1 MARVTTHVL
10 DTSRGVPGAGIRIE
24 LYAIGETRRLIGAV
38 TTDRDGRAEPAGAAG
53 EIDPGVYELV
63 FHAGAYFARAHVDLP
78 TPPFIDEVTVRF
90 GVAEANGR
98 YHVPLLVSPWSYATY
113 RGS

>member
-10 DTSRGVPGAGIRIE
+10 DTARGTPGADIRIE
-24 LYAIGETRRLIGAV
+24 FFAVGGERRLIGSAV
-38 TTDRDGRAEPAGAAG
+38 TDRDGRADLGG
-53 EIDPGVYELV
+53 QSGVSPGVYELV
-63 FHAGAYFARAHVDLP
+63 FHAGEYFRRNGTALP
-78 TPPFIDEVTVRF
+78 DPPFVDDVTLRF

-98 YHVPLLVSPWSYATY
+98 YHVPLLVSPWSYSTY